1 MYPLRLETVV
11 GLVGE
16 QLLYISGVWSVH
28 IGRVEVG
35 TVEYVLVDVRALA
48 IEYTE
53 EHLCREYTVRIVG
66 VAQQLVW
73 IDKLLEVLHVLVVGY
88 LLCLKQSVV
97 GVASPLIYTGLKQS
111 NSEIVK
117 SHLAIAAI
125 IIVVIV
131 IFFSH
136 TNSLYRVSSLQA
148 LLGSIEV
155 GQKMV
160 VDNLLRRQQVVSL
173 RLSRV
178 VVRYNGCFRI
188 LTIHGTEETQQVE
201 MQECTKGKQ
210 IALYQVLVNVWEHAF
225 LFVYSLKDN
234 IGIENSLISLLP
246 NIVETALKG

>member
-1 MYPLRLETVV
+1 MYPLRLETIVS
-11 GLVGE
+11 LVGE
-16 QLLYISGVWSVH
+16 QLLYITCVWSVH

-35 TVEYVLVDVRALA
+35 TVEYVLIDVGALA

-73 IDKLLEVLHVLVVGY
+73 IDKRQEVLNVLVVGY
-88 LLCLKQSVV
+88 LLCLKQCVV
-97 GVASPLIYTGLKQS
+97 GVASPLIYTSLKQS

-131 IFFSH
+131 ILFSH

-173 RLSRV
+173 RLGRV
-178 VVRYNGCFRI
+178 VVRDNGCFRI
-188 LTIHGTEETQQVE
+188 L
-201 MQECTKGKQ
+201 
-210 IALYQVLVNVWEHAF
+210 A
-225 LFVYSLKDN
+225 VYSTEK
-234 IGIENSLISLLP
+234 
-246 NIVETALKG
+246 T